1 MPKEGW
7 ITCNTDGASKGNPG
21 QGAYGFCIRNSA
33 DDLPYAEAKNI
44 GEATN
49 MKAEVRA
56 VWEALSYCIR
66 QNLTYVQLKTDSLV
80 LKNMLVRNWI
90 IPWNIVEKMEEIH
103 QMIIQISGQIQH
115 IFGESNQLTYYVA
128 NKTINKEEK

>member
-1 MPKEGW
+1 MVDTLKQYKPTIHYILVRWKMPKEGW

-90 IPWNIVEKMEEIH
+90 IP
-103 QMIIQISGQIQH
+103 
-115 IFGESNQLTYYVA
+115 
-128 NKTINKEEK
+128 